1 MSQLYRVETKPYSL
15 LCPYKQRSW
24 ITDKNVLDLK
34 KYDLSVMSPPI
45 SISFEKCNL
54 VSPKLSSHKK
64 TTKKS
69 LMHQDGA
76 WPWTI
81 CCFRAAKPWLSV
93 KDRDCEQQTIFMTAQ
108 RIPNCG
114 EHGHSVCDMSRPVLV
129 KIPSLWKF
137 PAFWKWYTSLWVLG
151 LMRNPRKSW

>member
-1 MSQLYRVETKPYSL
+1 
-15 LCPYKQRSW
+15 
-24 ITDKNVLDLK
+24 
-34 KYDLSVMSPPI
+34 
-45 SISFEKCNL
+45 
-54 VSPKLSSHKK
+54 
-64 TTKKS
+64 
-69 LMHQDGA
+69 MHQDGA

-81 CCFRAAKPWLSV
+81 CCFRVAKPWLSV

-129 KIPSLWKF
+129 KVPSLWKF

-151 LMRNPRKSW
+151 LMRNPRKSWKCIRIIKVVYVTLSYQWMNSFTYCFCYILILEAEGLELVLDKTKIEENKGITFKKFLINSVI

>member
-1 MSQLYRVETKPYSL
+1 MSQLYHVELFTLMPLQTKE
-15 LCPYKQRSW
+15 
-24 ITDKNVLDLK
+24 LDNWQECAWFKEVWLICDVTT
-34 KYDLSVMSPPI
+34 YFNFI
-45 SISFEKCNL
+45 WKCNL

-69 LMHQDGA
+69 LMHQDEA

-81 CCFRAAKPWLSV
+81 CRFRAAKPWLSV
-93 KDRDCEQQTIFMTAQ
+93 KDRDCEQQAFFMTAQ
-108 RIPNCG
+108 RISNCS